1 MRNSPLA
8 CSYAVPTSELLIHR
22 LNMTLRCHGDRY
34 FHKILS
40 KIGYCGLDPRIN
52 PLCAAVLKSVRHE
65 IGVVLIWINIT
76 SEQETHGHAKGEEDG
91 IQAGLERRAV

>member
-1 MRNSPLA
+1 MGGASQ
-8 CSYAVPTSELLIHR
+8 SG
-22 LNMTLRCHGDRY
+22 GDPRRAAQGKRRGRAASDRRPY
-34 FHKILS
+34 
-40 KIGYCGLDPRIN
+40 GADGLDYGELSRRRRRRR
-52 PLCAAVLKSVRHE
+52 AAVLKSVRHE